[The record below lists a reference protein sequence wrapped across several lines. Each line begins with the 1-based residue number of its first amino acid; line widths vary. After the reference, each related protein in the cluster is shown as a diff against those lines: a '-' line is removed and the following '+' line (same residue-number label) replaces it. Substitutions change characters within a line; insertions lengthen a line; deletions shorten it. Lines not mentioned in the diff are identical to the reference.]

1 MKMERLEIRNSDK
14 TRDNN
19 QFMSNNKNIK
29 PLYIYIYIT
38 NNHSLDLILYVK
50 SIACLFSTQFLTLL
64 P

>member
-1 MKMERLEIRNSDK
+1 MKMERREIRNSDK

-29 PLYIYIYIT
+29 PLYIYIT